1 MLSSGCRRSAVVAGK
16 TAEIRDPFLKIRA
29 HATDRPL
36 LSARLPTIYPTHV
49 LRLVAMHLDGST
61 GCRYRPENEM
71 RDRSIL
77 FP

>member
-1 MLSSGCRRSAVVAGK
+1 MVAGK